1 MKKGLIT
8 ILIIIGFILFIF
20 ISFVLG
26 FKAGVRSVRKE
37 EEKIQESLQD
47 EIRHGN
53 GVMLEIT
60 NQSTMCEGE
69 ELTPAVFSIM
79 IVEYSGYTYLSDA
92 DHHNSIVRLS
102 DEDMLS
108 LYRFCKDAYDNGTFD
123 DYSETILD
131 GSTYTYTFYDKDGSE
146 HVIYDGYC
154 YDNPELK
161 GVRELINSYYE

>member
-1 MKKGLIT
+1 M
-8 ILIIIGFILFIF
+8 
-20 ISFVLG
+20 LG

-37 EEKIQESLQD
+37 EEKIQGFLQD
-47 EIRHGN
+47 DI
-53 GVMLEIT
+53 
-60 NQSTMCEGE
+60 
-69 ELTPAVFSIM
+69 
-79 IVEYSGYTYLSDA
+79 
-92 DHHNSIVRLS
+92 
-102 DEDMLS
+102 LS
-108 LYRFCKDAYDNGTFD
+108 LYSFCKNAYDNGTFD